1 MLKMP
6 NFLYFQVWFQN
17 RRAKWRKREKN
28 HAAIHPS
35 HFFIERPGSL
45 STNFFPTL
53 PFLMPT
59 TAAAAAAGL
68 ISTPPSLT
76 ALSQFSSTTST
87 TPSIFST
94 ERKSDRNNFLCQP
107 NPLQHQIQI
116 NKLFQV
122 ETSTSSIESFINRN
136 TWGVL
141 KINNLLQ
148 FHRPIILERL
158 RESLVNVALNRISKC
173 RC

>member
-1 MLKMP
+1 MKNLLEICSEYLL
-6 NFLYFQVWFQN
+6 FHYFQVWFQN

-28 HAAIHPS
+28 HAAIHPT
-35 HFFIERPGSL
+35 HFFIDRPGSL

-53 PFLMPT
+53 PFLLPT

-68 ISTPPSLT
+68 LSTPPSLT

-107 NPLQHQIQI
+107 NPLQRQIQTH
-116 NKLFQV
+116 KLFRIKLL
-122 ETSTSSIESFINRN
+122 TSSNQA
-136 TWGVL
+136 L
-141 KINNLLQ
+141 LNNK
-148 FHRPIILERL
+148 
-158 RESLVNVALNRISKC
+158 VNDYTITKNKPKTENPKS
-173 RC
+173 